1 VRSLYLIATATVV
14 LAGCSSVTP
23 QTSADLNVAYNL
35 AAAAEAAYA
44 AQPGANPGT
53 TAQLMHLL
61 SAAQA
66 ALLTWQN
73 SSAPSDQTAA
83 NAAIAALV
91 AYEASVAATPPLP
104 TPGSH

>member
-1 VRSLYLIATATVV
+1 VRLLYLIAAAASV
-14 LAGCSSVTP
+14 LAGCSSETP

-44 AQPGANPGT
+44 GQPSANPST
-53 TAQLMHLL
+53 SAQLMHLL

-91 AYEASVAATPPLP
+91 AYEASVAATPPLSM
-104 TPGSH
+104 PGSH